1 MTEESNERE
10 ERIVKAE
17 ARRTPNYQ
25 MIYAHG
31 AIGTFTEYDYRLRFY
46 NETFPGEDGKPI
58 YEIPVTIVMSPIA
71 AKELRD
77 LLDRQIKEYEEKVG
91 EIKKPDISALKPK
104 K

>member
-1 MTEESNERE
+1 MAEEGDKGEAK
-10 ERIVKAE
+10 IVEAE

-25 MIYAHG
+25 MVYAQG

-46 NETFPGEDGKPI
+46 NEIFPGEDGKKI
-58 YEIPVTIVMSPIA
+58 YEIPITIVMSPIA

-91 EIKKPDISALKPK
+91 EIRKPDISALRPK
-104 K
+104 M